1 MQLPGT
7 VRIRLDLAYDGT
19 AFSGWA
25 AQPGLRT
32 VQGTLEDALRILY
45 RDLDV
50 DGPLLTVAGRTDAG
64 VHALGQVAHL
74 DLPEELWAGTARRA
88 AGRESAEQAFVRRVG
103 GILGADSDVAVA
115 RASVAPA
122 GFDARFSA
130 LSRSYEY
137 RLADSATP
145 PNPLERHRTAQVRR
159 PLDLELMNAAAAE
172 LIGLHDF
179 AGFCRP
185 RPHATTVRTLQRFRW
200 HQDARGVFVAEVTA
214 DAFCHSMVRSLVG
227 MCAAVGMG
235 RLPLARVPRLL
246 ELSERSNEFTVL
258 AAKGL
263 VLVAVEYPGE
273 AELAERQRATRAKR
287 PQLRAVPSGGEHPA
301 DDGAGTPR

>member
-32 VQGTLEDALRILY
+32 VQGTLEDAIRILY
-45 RDLDV
+45 RDLDR

-74 DLPEELWAGTARRA
+74 DLDAGLWAGTARRA
-88 AGRESAEQAFVRRVG
+88 AGRESPEEAFVRRID
-103 GILGADSDVAVA
+103 GILGTDSDVAVA
-115 RASVAPA
+115 SAAIAPP

-137 RLADSATP
+137 RLADPVTP
-145 PNPLERHRTAQVRR
+145 PDPLERHRTAQVRR

-185 RPHATTVRTLQRFRW
+185 RAHATTVRTLQRLDWAR
-200 HQDARGVFVAEVTA
+200 DARGAFVAQVRA

-227 MCAAVGMG
+227 LCAAVGMG

-246 ELSERSNEFTVL
+246 ELEERSNEFTVL

-263 VLVAVEYPGE
+263 VLVGVEYPGDD
-273 AELAERQRATRAKR
+273 ELASRQQATRARR
-287 PQLRAVPSGGEHPA
+287 PSLRLVG
-301 DDGAGTPR
+301 DD